1 MIIEKDELQS
11 ENNEV
16 IEQQRNQNTQGHQDK
31 QPVDDLRVANNLVKG
46 VMKSA
51 KMRYFCLSFTNF

>member
-16 IEQQRNQNTQGHQDK
+16 IEQQRNQNTQGQQDK
-31 QPVDDLRVANNLVKG
+31 QPVDNLRVANNLVKG

>member
-16 IEQQRNQNTQGHQDK
+16 IEQQRNQNTQGRQDK

-51 KMRYFCLSFTNF
+51 KMRYFC

>member
-16 IEQQRNQNTQGHQDK
+16 IEQQRNQNTQGQQDK